1 MSCSPFDLKD
11 YFLQELPSPERVQVE
26 AHVNHCLAC
35 REELDR
41 LQLTASALFSLR
53 DEEIPQ
59 RIAFV
64 SDQIFEPSP
73 LRRWFTAFWGS
84 TARLG
89 FASALML
96 SASIFYFAATR
107 PAPAPGAVATS
118 STAVTPSMAAVTPSP
133 QEVQQ
138 QIQQAVAKAVAEVE
152 ARQAEKNKQLV
163 ADFEHRTDEYLR
175 SVRWMTSES
184 EADRKRAQTTRRMAM
199 YVQPSESGEVK

>member
-96 SASIFYFAATR
+96 SVAIFYFAATR
-107 PAPAPGAVATS
+107 PAPAPGVVATRSPAVAPT
-118 STAVTPSMAAVTPSP
+118 MAAVTPTP

-138 QIQQAVAKAVAEVE
+138 QIQLAVAKAVADVEV
-152 ARQAEKNKQLV
+152 RQSEKNRQLV

>member
-1 MSCSPFDLKD
+1 MSCSPFDLQD

-26 AHVNHCLAC
+26 AHVHHCAAC
-35 REELDR
+35 REELER
-41 LQLTASALFSLR
+41 LQLTANALFTLR

-73 LRRWFTAFWGS
+73 VRRWFSGLWGS

-107 PAPAPGAVATS
+107 PAPAPGAVATRS
-118 STAVTPSMAAVTPSP
+118 PAVATTAAAAPTP
-133 QEVQQ
+133 QEIQQ
-138 QIQQAVAKAVAEVE
+138 QIQQAVSKAVAEVE
-152 ARQAEKNKQLV
+152 ARQSEKTRLLV
-163 ADFEHRTDEYLR
+163 ADLERRNDETLR
-175 SVRWMTSES
+175 SIRWMTSES

>member
-26 AHVNHCLAC
+26 AHVNHCPAC
-35 REELDR
+35 REELER
-41 LQLTASALFSLR
+41 LQLTASALFTLR

-73 LRRWFTAFWGS
+73 VRRWFSGLWGS

-107 PAPAPGAVATS
+107 RVPAPVWAPAP
-118 STAVTPSMAAVTPSP
+118 PYMAAAVSPTP
-133 QEVQQ
+133 QEVQR
-138 QIQQAVAKAVAEVE
+138 QIQQAVSQAVAEVE
-152 ARQAEKNKQLV
+152 TRQAEKNKQLV
-163 ADFEHRTDEYLR
+163 ADLEHRNDETLK

-199 YVQPSESGEVK
+199 YVQPSEGGEVK

>member
-26 AHVNHCLAC
+26 AHVNHCPAC
-35 REELDR
+35 REELER

-73 LRRWFTAFWGS
+73 VRRWFSGFWGS

-96 SASIFYFAATR
+96 SASIFYSAIR
-107 PAPAPGAVATS
+107 PGPTVLRPV
-118 STAVTPSMAAVTPSP
+118 VVPVAAVTPSP
-133 QEVQQ
+133 KEIQS
-138 QIQQAVAKAVAEVE
+138 QIQQAVSKAVAEVE
-152 ARQAEKNKQLV
+152 ARQSEKTRLLV
-163 ADFEHRTDEYLR
+163 ADLEHRNDETLR